1 MANCRDLLIQAG
13 EIRLSAV
20 AHLPRKTPAPVIVC
34 CHGLLSLKESPKFVA
49 IGEEMSKAGFAVLR
63 FDFSGCGESPRRNGA
78 TLVEGRRND
87 LDAVLDYATG
97 QEWTTGQ
104 IGLLGSSLGG
114 FLSLLAAQMNQQ
126 RVVATVSW
134 AAPFDIS
141 GIHPG
146 SENFAELSTMYP
158 YGFQLGKPDNLESL
172 NSLARVLLIHGQQ
185 DEIVDWRQSVQ
196 IYSRLKDPKELVL
209 MRTADHRVSDE
220 SWRKAAIRASLD
232 WFRKYLK

>member
-1 MANCRDLLIQAG
+1 MANCRDFLIQAG
-13 EIRLSAV
+13 QIRLSAV
-20 AHLPRKTPAPVIVC
+20 VHLPRKIPAPVIVC
-34 CHGLLSLKESPKFVA
+34 CHGLLSLKDSPKFVA
-49 IGEEMSKAGFAVLR
+49 IGEEMSKAGFVVLR
-63 FDFSGCGESPRRNGA
+63 FDFSGCGESPRRKGA

-87 LDAVLDYATG
+87 LDAVLDYASG
-97 QEWTTGQ
+97 QEWASGQ

-134 AAPFDIS
+134 AAPFNIS
-141 GIHPG
+141 GIHPA
-146 SENFAELSTMYP
+146 SENFAELSSMYP
-158 YGFQLGKPDNLESL
+158 DGFHLGKPDNLESL